1 MKAVLLDSKTGE
13 IGVHEIPA
21 PEILAG
27 GIVVK
32 TDYSVISAGTE
43 RAKME
48 LGEKTLLGKAMARP
62 DLARQVFH
70 YARMHGI
77 RDAYR
82 KVRNRLGGLA
92 PIGYSC

>member
-32 TDYSVISAGTE
+32 TD
-43 RAKME
+43 
-48 LGEKTLLGKAMARP
+48 
-62 DLARQVFH
+62 
-70 YARMHGI
+70 
-77 RDAYR
+77 
-82 KVRNRLGGLA
+82 
-92 PIGYSC
+92 